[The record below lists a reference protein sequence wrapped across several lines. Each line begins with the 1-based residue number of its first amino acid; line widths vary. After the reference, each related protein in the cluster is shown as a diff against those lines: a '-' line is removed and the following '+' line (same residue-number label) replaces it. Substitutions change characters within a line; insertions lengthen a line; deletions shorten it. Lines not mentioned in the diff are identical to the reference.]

1 MTKEMKLYQIEITDM
16 EDLISPEE
24 VLKDEIKRCDHV
36 ICTYAAEIAYTV
48 GLIRNPE
55 AASQKDGLYE
65 NMLRACDRIR
75 ETINARREADKDLM
89 ND

>member
-1 MTKEMKLYQIEITDM
+1 MKKEMKLYQIEITDM

-24 VLKDEIKRCDHV
+24 LLKDEIKRCDSV
-36 ICTYAAEIAYTV
+36 IRTYAAEIGYTV
-48 GLIRNPE
+48 CLLNNPE
-55 AASQKDGLYE
+55 AEKDGLYE

-75 ETINARREADKDLM
+75 ETINARREADKDLEKM

>member
-24 VLKDEIKRCDHV
+24 VLKDEIKRSDHV
-36 ICTYAAEIAYTV
+36 ICTYAA